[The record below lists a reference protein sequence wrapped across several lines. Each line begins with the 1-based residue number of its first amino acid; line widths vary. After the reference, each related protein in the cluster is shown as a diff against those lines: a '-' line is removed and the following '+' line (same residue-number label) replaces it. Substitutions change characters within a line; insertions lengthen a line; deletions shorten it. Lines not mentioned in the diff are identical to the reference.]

1 MDHRIL
7 IVEDDAKTAELVRL
21 YLEKEGYQVKTAA
34 SGRQAIDLA
43 RQKEFDLIVLDLM
56 LPEMDGLDVCR
67 ILRAESDIPIIML
80 TAKTTEAD
88 KLRGLDLGADDYIL
102 KPFSPRE
109 LLARLRAVLRRS
121 GSKQEDRHAHL
132 QIGTVSVD
140 LVRHEVRVEEE
151 LIYLT
156 PKEFR
161 VLEILIREPGRV
173 FSRADLLERAF
184 GFAYEGLERTVDVHI
199 MNLRRKIEPDPKQP
213 IYIQTAY
220 GVGYKLAEVKTDA
233 QP

>member
-1 MDHRIL
+1 MSRRIL
-7 IVEDDAKTAELVRL
+7 IVEDDAKTTELVRL
-21 YLEKEGYQVKTAA
+21 YLENDGYQVLSATNGK
-34 SGRQAIDLA
+34 QALDLA
-43 RQKEFDLIVLDLM
+43 RSEGCDLVLLDLM

-67 ILRAESDIPIIML
+67 VLRAESDVPIVML

-88 KLRGLDLGADDYIL
+88 KLLGLDLGADDYIL

-109 LLARLRAVLRRS
+109 LLARLRAVLRRA
-121 GSKQEDRHAHL
+121 GPNREERPARL
-132 QIGTVSVD
+132 GIGELSVD
-140 LVRHEVRVEEE
+140 LVRHEVRVQEE

-161 VLEILIREPGRV
+161 VLEILIREPGKV

-199 MNLRRKIEPDPKQP
+199 MNLRRKIEPDPKHP
-213 IYIQTAY
+213 VYIQTAY
-220 GVGYKLAEVKTDA
+220 GVGYKLVDVQLDA